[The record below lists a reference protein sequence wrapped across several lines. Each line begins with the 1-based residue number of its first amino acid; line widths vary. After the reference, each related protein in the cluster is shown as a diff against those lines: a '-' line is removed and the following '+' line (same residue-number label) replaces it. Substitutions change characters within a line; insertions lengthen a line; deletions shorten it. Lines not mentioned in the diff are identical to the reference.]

1 LTFCYLLTSFIIN
14 IFFIILIKAQAQKS
28 SLSSLSIR
36 DYTVLVSDAKQI
48 LLDYLDRKHEM
59 NPILFRKSNITVENG
74 KEFITFVNDY
84 IRADKDLIDL
94 KINSI
99 NMCYDLGNYI
109 EYRDEYERCKK
120 KIFQVKYNKHN
131 IDLNDKRISKK
142 KQAGEQYEEG
152 PIYYNFP
159 LKFFEMY
166 CCYKEGLPLK
176 TLLKQK
182 DDLYKQL
189 ELEQQD
195 IIQYITEDNF
205 TGYMFVSFNKI
216 KDKEIILAQ
225 YPHNFFDMILYFLK
239 NIKFYIFCCCV
250 SKDDR
255 IRFRRAKG
263 IDVYDP
269 PEPEDVIWE
278 NFRYTARQ
286 RGIRTLVVF
295 LVCILIMALSF
306 AIVFGLT
313 FVQDYLYDDERGTK
327 STNIFLKYLI
337 SLAITIVI
345 NIINSCIKL
354 VLEKLIHLEMQI
366 STSNYILSLSIKIT
380 IFTFL
385 NSAIVLIL

>member
-1 LTFCYLLTSFIIN
+1 
-14 IFFIILIKAQAQKS
+14 
-28 SLSSLSIR
+28 
-36 DYTVLVSDAKQI
+36 
-48 LLDYLDRKHEM
+48 
-59 NPILFRKSNITVENG
+59 
-74 KEFITFVNDY
+74 
-84 IRADKDLIDL
+84 
-94 KINSI
+94 
-99 NMCYDLGNYI
+99 
-109 EYRDEYERCKK
+109 
-120 KIFQVKYNKHN
+120 
-131 IDLNDKRISKK
+131 
-142 KQAGEQYEEG
+142 
-152 PIYYNFP
+152 
-159 LKFFEMY
+159 MY

-205 TGYMFVSFNKI
+205 TDYMFVSFNKI

-239 NIKFYIFCCCV
+239 NIKLYIFCYCV

-278 NFRYTARQ
+278 NFRYTARE

-295 LVCILIMALSF
+295 IVCILIMALSF

-313 FVQDYLYDDERGTK
+313 FAQDYLYDDERETK

-385 NSAIVLIL
+385 NSAIVLILSKHIVRLINESDADKNNPYYKRNRERNNLLF